1 MKNIYFLLVLG
12 LLVFIFQGDPDIH
25 DLTIQWLQK
34 NM

>member
-1 MKNIYFLLVLG
+1 MKAIYLLVVLG
-12 LLVFIFQGDPDIH
+12 LLVFIFGGDPDIH